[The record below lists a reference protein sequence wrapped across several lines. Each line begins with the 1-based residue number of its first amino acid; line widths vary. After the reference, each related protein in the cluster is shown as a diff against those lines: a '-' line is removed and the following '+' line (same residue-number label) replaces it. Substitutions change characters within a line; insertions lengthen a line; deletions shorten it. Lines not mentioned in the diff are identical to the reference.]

1 MNENVFSAG
10 FKSMKLHL
18 KVKQKVFALA
28 VCGFYLTVKKGNHS
42 CGNPKNR
49 KKQQIV
55 G

>member
-10 FKSMKLHL
+10 LKGMELNL
-18 KVKQKVFALA
+18 KVNKKVFTLA

-49 KKQQIV
+49 KKQQII